1 MHLYSVV
8 RSGRRVVARQLARR
22 RFAAFGQGSRYDPTT
37 SIVAGYENISIGSD
51 VYIGPFAY
59 LSADGVPVAIGDDS
73 VIGPGFYLL
82 AGDHRFDEPCV
93 AYRDGGRGVNAP
105 VVIGRNV
112 WIGARVTVLK
122 GVTIGDGA
130 IVAAGAVVTRDVE
143 RLAIVAGVP
152 AGFLR
157 WRFEGED
164 RSRHEAFLNMG
175 APVGST

>member
-1 MHLYSVV
+1 VHLYNVI

-143 RLAIVAGVP
+143 RLSIVAGVP

-175 APVGST
+175 APVGSI

>member
-1 MHLYSVV
+1 MWWRVNWLGDALPHLV
-8 RSGRRVVARQLARR
+8 READMTRRLRSSPVMRTSPS
-22 RFAAFGQGSRYDPTT
+22 AA
-37 SIVAGYENISIGSD
+37 D

-59 LSADGVPVAIGDDS
+59 LSADGVPVANGDDS
-73 VIGPGFYLL
+73 VIGPGSYLL

-130 IVAAGAVVTRDVE
+130 IVAA
-143 RLAIVAGVP
+143 
-152 AGFLR
+152 
-157 WRFEGED
+157 
-164 RSRHEAFLNMG
+164 
-175 APVGST
+175 